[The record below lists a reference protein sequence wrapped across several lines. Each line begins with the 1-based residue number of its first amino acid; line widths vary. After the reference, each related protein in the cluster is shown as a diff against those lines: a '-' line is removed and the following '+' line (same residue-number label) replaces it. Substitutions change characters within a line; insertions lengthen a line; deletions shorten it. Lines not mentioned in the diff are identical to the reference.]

1 MDERGANIDLLFR
14 NGLKDY
20 EVLPPPE
27 VWDNVQPAI
36 KPVVKSF
43 PLLRT
48 AAIVTV
54 MTTMSFVAYRL
65 TKEIPVTV
73 ENPVIAFNI
82 ESSAPLFVPEVKSQA
97 AVRPVRI
104 ASNEIPQNILL
115 VAEPSTEVKS
125 QTLYSAQSEA
135 SEVSNSNGTDKL
147 ALLKSAVRHGSY
159 TSEVSQAANKSF
171 SIAGPDPGIMPEK
184 LNVKEKQHWSIGAM
198 ASPTYYST
206 ISSEKTTLS
215 GQLASSEKAMI
226 SYSGGLSF
234 SFKMNK
240 RFSIQSGLY
249 YSSLGQEIEG
259 VSSYGGFQNYVY
271 TKSDHNFEVLTSSGP
286 IFTSNPDVFLTSN
299 GSFNRIS
306 TVYTND
312 VFDPEKVNLQPLN
325 NSLSQNFSY
334 LELPVFLRYKLI
346 DKALDFNIIGGISYN
361 MLIKN
366 SVYTT
371 FNGDKYEVGETR
383 GLNPLTLSSSLGI
396 GMEYSFANN
405 LSLNL
410 EPTFRY
416 YINPFTAAGSPN
428 HPYTFGIFTGVSY
441 RF

>member
-27 VWDNVQPAI
+27 VWDNVQPSI
-36 KPVVKSF
+36 KTTVKSF

-48 AAIVTV
+48 AAIVTI
-54 MTTMSFVAYRL
+54 MTTMSFLAYRL
-65 TKEIPVTV
+65 TREIPVTAYS
-73 ENPVIAFNI
+73 PVIAFNV
-82 ESSAPLFVPEVKSQA
+82 ESYSPIYAP
-97 AVRPVRI
+97 AVNIPAKILPAGISLNKV
-104 ASNEIPQNILL
+104 PQNTAIADAATLEIKSEELL
-115 VAEPSTEVKS
+115 TAS
-125 QTLYSAQSEA
+125 
-135 SEVSNSNGTDKL
+135 SEVTNTGETDKL
-147 ALLKSAVRHGSY
+147 ALLKSSVRHGSY
-159 TSEVSQAANKSF
+159 TSEVSPAANKSF
-171 SIAGPDPGIMPEK
+171 NIAQPDPGIMPEH

-206 ISSEKTTLS
+206 ISSDKSSLS
-215 GQLASSEKAMI
+215 NQLASSEQSMI

-234 SFKMNK
+234 SYKMNK

-259 VSSYGGFQNYVY
+259 VSSFGGFQSYVY
-271 TKSDHNFEVLTSSGP
+271 TKSDHNFEVMTSSGP
-286 IFTSNPDVFLTSN
+286 IYTNNPDVFLTSN
-299 GSFNRIS
+299 GPLNRIT

-312 VFDPEKVNLQPLN
+312 VFDPQKVNLQPLN
-325 NSLSQNFSY
+325 TSLIQNFSY
-334 LELPVFLRYKLI
+334 LELPVVLRYKLI
-346 DKALDFNIIGGISYN
+346 DKALDFNLIGGISYN

-371 FNGDKYEVGETR
+371 YNGDKYEVGETR
-383 GLNPLTLSSSLGI
+383 GLNPLTLSSSLGL
-396 GMEYSFANN
+396 GMEYSFSNN

-416 YINPFTAAGSPN
+416 YINPFNAAGSQN

>member
-48 AAIVTV
+48 AAIVTIV
-54 MTTMSFVAYRL
+54 TAMSFLAYRL
-65 TKEIPVTV
+65 TREV
-73 ENPVIAFNI
+73 PVIPESTFVAFNI
-82 ESSAPLFVPEVKSQA
+82 ESSSPVFAPM
-97 AVRPVRI
+97 VRNMTRVTPVRV
-104 ASNEIPQNILL
+104 ASNDSRKIISMPEEISSISGSADLTSASAS
-115 VAEPSTEVKS
+115 AEDANV
-125 QTLYSAQSEA
+125 
-135 SEVSNSNGTDKL
+135 NNTDKL
-147 ALLKSAVRHGSY
+147 ALLKSSVRHGMY
-159 TSEVSQAANKSF
+159 TADVSAASAKSLN
-171 SIAGPDPGIMPEK
+171 IAQPDPGMIPEN

-198 ASPTYYST
+198 ASPTFYST
-206 ISSEKTTLS
+206 ISSEKSTLS
-215 GQLASSEKAMI
+215 SQLAASEQSMI
-226 SYSGGLSF
+226 SYSGGLAF

-259 VSSYGGFQNYVY
+259 VSSFGGFQNYVY

-286 IFTSNPDVFLTSN
+286 VFTSNPDVFLTSD
-299 GSFNRIS
+299 GSFNKIS

-312 VFDPEKVNLQPLN
+312 VFDPQKVNLQPLN
-325 NSLSQNFSY
+325 SSLIQNFSY
-334 LELPVFLRYKLI
+334 LELPVVLRYKLI

-371 FNGDKYEVGETR
+371 YNGDKYEVGETR
-383 GLNPLTLSSSLGI
+383 GLNPLTLSSSLGL

-428 HPYTFGIFTGVSY
+428 HPYTFGVFTGVSY

>member
-27 VWDNVQPAI
+27 VWDNVQPSI
-36 KPVVKSF
+36 KPAVKSF

-48 AAIVTV
+48 AAIVTIL
-54 MTTMSFVAYRL
+54 TTMSFVAYRL
-65 TKEIPVTV
+65 TREFPVTIV
-73 ENPVIAFNI
+73 TPPFVALNM
-82 ESSAPLFVPEVKSQA
+82 ESSSPVFAPA
-97 AVRPVRI
+97 AAKPSTLI
-104 ASNEIPQNILL
+104 PATGTSIDIPQNTSIVELPYS
-115 VAEPSTEVKS
+115 ETKS
-125 QTLYSAQSEA
+125 DDVFTAS
-135 SEVSNSNGTDKL
+135 SEVNAGNETDKL
-147 ALLKSAVRHGSY
+147 ALLRSSVRHGSY
-159 TSEVSQAANKSF
+159 ASEVSQVKNKNF
-171 SIAGPDPGIMPEK
+171 NIAMSEPGIIPEQ
-184 LNVKEKQHWSIGAM
+184 LNQNENKHWSIGAM

-206 ISSEKTTLS
+206 FSSEKTTLS
-215 GQLASSEKAMI
+215 SELASSEQSRI

-234 SFKMNK
+234 SYKMNK

-259 VSSYGGFQNYVY
+259 VSSFGGFQNYVY

-286 IFTSNPDVFLTSN
+286 IITSNPDVFLTSN
-299 GSFNRIS
+299 GPLNRIT

-312 VFDPEKVNLQPLN
+312 VFDPQKVNLQPLN
-325 NSLSQNFSY
+325 TSLIQNFSY
-334 LELPVFLRYKLI
+334 LELPVVMRYKLI

-371 FNGDKYEVGETR
+371 FNGDRYEVGETR
-383 GLNPLTLSSSLGI
+383 GLNPLTLSSSLGL

-416 YINPFTAAGSPN
+416 YLNPFDAAGSQI